1 MQRNYGKNPIPS
13 LKKRSGP
20 LEFIELNYLDVKSCI
35 FIGVLIMILIAS
47 ILSVAAYPNSNL
59 PITV

>member
-13 LKKRSGP
+13 LKKRSRP

-35 FIGVLIMILIAS
+35 FICAVIMILIAS

>member
-1 MQRNYGKNPIPS
+1 MQRNYGKNLIPS
-13 LKKRSGP
+13 LKKRSRP

>member
-1 MQRNYGKNPIPS
+1 MQKNYGKNPIPS
-13 LKKRSGP
+13 LKKRSRP

-35 FIGVLIMILIAS
+35 FIGALIIILIAS